1 MVPNLTEKIKSKLK
15 CQQKTMPTRNRIICV
30 AKPRKGPK
38 LEAPDIYENRDY
50 GKALKQEK

>member
-15 CQQKTMPTRNRIICV
+15 CQQKAMPTRNRIICV